1 MHWRAWA
8 GSLVG
13 LGLGVVVGLACNGEA
28 GGTCAV
34 GGLDCECTVGG
45 ACDPGL
51 SCVADKCILI
61 ECAVGSE
68 GCECTNGGAC
78 DPGLS
83 CENDVCVDSDGT
95 GGGPGPTSITGDG
108 DPDTATVTVTVTAAD
123 GDSSDDGI
131 KLDVGSSDLPGGGC
145 KTGCSQVD
153 MLFAIDSSLSMT
165 EEIQALAASQAFT
178 AIVQDLEALNCG
190 VDYRIGLTNDNDG
203 GFISTA
209 AVPWFDSNEMTPEEI
224 AQAFSSSANTV
235 LGSGG
240 TAIGCE
246 HVLSSSLATLALD
259 NTGYLRPEALLVL
272 VLITDVDDY
281 GYYDQMG
288 FGGFC
293 DGFLCTETP
302 QPVPDIYASLV
313 TLKGGVPEALATI
326 VVAGDPMITAGN
338 NTCGQPATCCGVGL
352 GECAEA
358 HHAPRLYEFAAMQT
372 GMNGFTGNI
381 CDGAQQIP
389 VIIQEAL
396 TNNID
401 LACQTYEPEG

>member
-8 GSLVG
+8 GGLLG
-13 LGLGVVVGLACNGEA
+13 LGLGALLGFACNGEA
-28 GGTCAV
+28 GGTCPV
-34 GGLDCECTVGG
+34 GSLDCSCTVGG
-45 ACDPGL
+45 ACDQGL
-51 SCVADKCILI
+51 TCVADKCILI

-78 DPGLS
+78 DPGLT
-83 CENDVCVDSDGT
+83 CENDLCVDPDGT
-95 GGGPGPTSITGDG
+95 GGGPGPTSITGDD
-108 DPDTATVTVTVTAAD
+108 DPDTATATAAD
-123 GDSSDDGI
+123 GESTDDGI
-131 KLDVGSSDLPGGGC
+131 KLDVGSSDLPVGPC
-145 KTGCSQVD
+145 KQTGCTQVD

-165 EEIQALAASQAFT
+165 EEINALAASQAFN

-190 VDYRIGLTNDNDG
+190 VDYRVGVTNDNNG
-203 GFISTA
+203 GFFEA
-209 AVPWFDSNEMTPEEI
+209 DGRPWFDSTEMTAEEI
-224 AQAFSSSANTV
+224 SAAFSSAALSVPCANC
-235 LGSGG
+235 

-246 HVLSSSLATLALD
+246 HVLSTSLSTLALD
-259 NTGYLRPEALLVL
+259 DTGFLRPEALLVL

-293 DGFLCTETP
+293 DGFLCTQDP
-302 QPVPDIYASLV
+302 QPVQTLYDQLV

-326 VVAGDPMITAGN
+326 VVAGDPNIMEGL

-352 GECAEA
+352 GECAQA
-358 HHAPRLYEFAAMQT
+358 HHAPRLWEFAAMQA
-372 GMNGFTGNI
+372 GSNGFTGNI
-381 CDGAQQIP
+381 CEGADQIP
-389 VIIQEAL
+389 VLIQEAL